1 MPKKTANK
9 AKVKA
14 SLARYQ
20 EKRDFTQTAEPSG
33 RLSVAASNRL
43 RYVIQKHA
51 ATRLHYDLRLELD
64 GVFKSRA
71 VTKGPSMDPGDKRLA
86 VEVEDHPLDYGD
98 FEGTIPKGQYG
109 GGTVQLWDRG
119 FWTPEGNKS
128 PEEGLK
134 SGDFKFTLEGERL
147 AGSWVLVRLKGDRF
161 GGKRTNWLLIKHRD
175 EAARPGDA
183 QALLDMDRS
192 VASGR
197 SMAEIEAGKGKSPKP
212 FMLANESVKADAVW
226 QSNRDDKTQSV
237 LAPPAEPK
245 PSRSKAVKGKSL
257 PAIPTFIEPQL
268 CKLVD
273 RPPPL
278 VGWAHE
284 VKFDGYRTQLRVEK
298 GKAQIRTRSGLD
310 WTAQFAAIAEVAQA
324 LPDCIIDGEV
334 CALDHNQMPSFAA
347 LQAALS
353 ANTSE
358 NLVFFAFDIMVE
370 GKEDLRA
377 LPLAER
383 KTRLESLL
391 SSTQAAD
398 SIRYV
403 AHFEST
409 ADTVLLSACKMQLEG
424 IVSKRLDAPY
434 VSGRSGSWTKAKCR
448 AGHEVV
454 LGGWTTEAWGVRS
467 LLAGVNRDGHLV
479 YVGRIGTGY
488 GAAVAGKLLPTLEKL
503 TREAS
508 PFGGDNAPRKEK
520 NVRWLEPSLV
530 AEIEFAGWTA
540 TGMIR
545 QASFKGLRKDK
556 SASEVVAELPSPH
569 RRRGGS
575 RRAIGNGG
583 ATSEESF
590 AQEKVEGTRPFVSI
604 RSAGS
609 GPKRLDDDH
618 GGHLIAS

>member
-1 MPKKTANK
+1 
-9 AKVKA
+9 
-14 SLARYQ
+14 
-20 EKRDFTQTAEPSG
+20 
-33 RLSVAASNRL
+33 
-43 RYVIQKHA
+43 
-51 ATRLHYDLRLELD
+51 
-64 GVFKSRA
+64 
-71 VTKGPSMDPGDKRLA
+71 MDPGDKRLA

-183 QALLDMDRS
+183 QALLETDRS

-197 SMAEIEAGKGKSPKP
+197 SMAQIEAGKGKSPKP
-212 FMLANESVKADAVW
+212 FMLANDTVKADAVW
-226 QSNRDDKTQSV
+226 QSNREDKTQSV
-237 LAPPAEPK
+237 LTPATAPK
-245 PSRSKAVKGKSL
+245 PSRSKTAKGKSL
-257 PAIPTFIEPQL
+257 ASLPPFIEPQL

-284 VKFDGYRTQLRVEK
+284 VKFDGYRTQLRLEK

-353 ANTSE
+353 ANNSE
-358 NLVFFAFDIMVE
+358 NLVFFAFDLLVE
-370 GKEDLRA
+370 GKEDLRP
-377 LPLAER
+377 LPLTDR

-391 SSTQAAD
+391 STQVAD

-434 VSGRSGSWTKAKCR
+434 VSGRSSNWTKAKCR

-454 LGGWTTEAWGVRS
+454 LGGWTTEAGGLRS

-520 NVRWLEPSLV
+520 NVRWLDPTLV

-556 SASEVVAELPSPH
+556 SASEVVAELPSP
-569 RRRGGS
+569 
-575 RRAIGNGG
+575 ID
-583 ATSEESF
+583 
-590 AQEKVEGTRPFVSI
+590 AQEAPDAQLATAVKQPKGPSPKKRSNTPSPSSPSS
-604 RSAGS
+604 RSALT
-609 GPKRLDDDH
+609 PKGLDDGH
-618 GGHLIAS
+618 GGHLIASRQGSLACGRGTQRP